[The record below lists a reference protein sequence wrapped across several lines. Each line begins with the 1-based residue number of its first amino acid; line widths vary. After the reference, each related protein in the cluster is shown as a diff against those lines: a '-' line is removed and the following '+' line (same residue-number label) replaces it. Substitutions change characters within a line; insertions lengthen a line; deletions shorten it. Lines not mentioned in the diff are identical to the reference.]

1 MTRRQKKSRPTVDRK
16 AALRHRLVETRDP
29 LALRN
34 TRGPFDVVG
43 DVHGCL
49 DELLALMDAMGYR
62 VEREGKESA
71 VTPPQ
76 GRTLAFVGDMVDRGP
91 AAPAV
96 LRLAMG
102 MAHAGTALC
111 VAGNR
116 DSELVRVLR
125 GGAAQVTRGM

>member
-1 MTRRQKKSRPTVDRK
+1 MRR
-16 AALRHRLVETRDP
+16 RLAETRDP
-29 LALRN
+29 LALRKK
-34 TRGPFDVVG
+34 RGPFDIVG

-49 DELLALMDAMGYR
+49 DELLALMHAMGYR
-62 VEREGKESA
+62 VERAGKEFA

-76 GRTLAFVGDMVDRGP
+76 GRTLAFVGDLVDRGP

-96 LRLAMG
+96 LRLVMG

-116 DSELVRVLR
+116 DAELVRVLR
-125 GGAAQVTRGM
+125 GGGCG